1 MANYKYVCTNN
12 PEHLF
17 EEPTADHWCNI
28 CDISTHPMLKPI
40 DQPAQENIIEIPVP
54 PSPEVAPVVVTAPE
68 PAPAPVEEVKIIE
81 PAPVTVEDAKTIEP
95 APQPVIEVKTPEPT
109 PEPEPEPE
117 PEIIPE
123 VVIGNQTW
131 MQHFLHRKTLNNDG
145 RIFHAKTP
153 KDWAEAKAAR
163 KAAWCYPNNDAS
175 LGEQI
180 GLLYNYY
187 AVTHPEGLA
196 PDGWDIPTVDD
207 VMKLKQHGP
216 KGFIKDHLKYSNHKD
231 VSHRLALGSFI
242 EAGPK
247 RVFWTQN
254 HHVVY
259 TAFAYSIHGEKHD
272 LDLRLYDKSAGFFV
286 RCIKRTE

>member
-81 PAPVTVEDAKTIEP
+81 PAP
-95 APQPVIEVKTPEPT
+95 QPVIEVNTPEPT
-109 PEPEPEPE
+109 PEPSPEPEPE
-117 PEIIPE
+117 PEIIQE

-153 KDWAEAKAAR
+153 KEWAEAKAGR
-163 KAAWCYPNNDAS
+163 NAAWCYPNNDAS